1 MRISKFRSVFA
12 RRRCLEIY
20 ENISSG
26 EAPSSCVHVVEIV
39 EMVEESGM
47 FLMMSWKSQ
56 KCREGGDVVQENI
69 FANVTHDTVSLEFQ
83 RSDGTL
89 ITQVIDF
96 RNVST
101 TTTVCVT
108 RTLFYLPDYDTS
120 PPRRNLRWGLLFLTA
135 ASARIALFIYS
146 TRKFAA
152 ISRIKIVYGKR
163 KSFRFGAASRRRRRE
178 LVDAVFNSHRGIAN
192 MEAVGVGV
200 GKEIKSEALFSA
212 AFDLGG

>member
-1 MRISKFRSVFA
+1 
-12 RRRCLEIY
+12 
-20 ENISSG
+20 
-26 EAPSSCVHVVEIV
+26 
-39 EMVEESGM
+39 
-47 FLMMSWKSQ
+47 
-56 KCREGGDVVQENI
+56 VVQENI

-120 PPRRNLRWGLLFLTA
+120 PPRRNLHWGLLFLTA

-163 KSFRFGAASRRRRRE
+163 KRFLSLSRAHTFFSMDRLLNFSIVLQRDLPVLGFDSSYFFLQRGSIGDFALSIPNTHLPVYFETKFVFDQGA
-178 LVDAVFNSHRGIAN
+178 LVTR
-192 MEAVGVGV
+192 
-200 GKEIKSEALFSA
+200 
-212 AFDLGG
+212 